1 MDTSVAFRLEKL
13 VLTRPQS
20 QSLLSTLSGRG
31 VLISL
36 LIDLEKGPKVPPERP
51 VCSPPALSLARLST
65 HTALWRVEGA
75 SGPCLLTAPP
85 PLFWEEH
92 LLVLLLI
99 YTRSYPQKEQKVN
112 NKNNRR

>member
-36 LIDLEKGPKVPPERP
+36 LIDLEKGPEGSSRASCVFPSCP
-51 VCSPPALSLARLST
+51 VSGAALDMHSFGEGRGAPASWLHRLPCSGRSICWIFYFFT
-65 HTALWRVEGA
+65 HV
-75 SGPCLLTAPP
+75 LTR
-85 PLFWEEH
+85 
-92 LLVLLLI
+92 
-99 YTRSYPQKEQKVN
+99 RS
-112 NKNNRR
+112 NRR

>member
-36 LIDLEKGPKVPPERP
+36 LIDLEKGPEGSSRASCVFPSCP
-51 VCSPPALSLARLST
+51 VSGVALDMHSFGEGRGAPASWLHRLPCSGRSICWFFYFFT
-65 HTALWRVEGA
+65 HV
-75 SGPCLLTAPP
+75 LTR
-85 PLFWEEH
+85 
-92 LLVLLLI
+92 
-99 YTRSYPQKEQKVN
+99 RS
-112 NKNNRR
+112 NRR

>member
-31 VLISL
+31 VLIPL
-36 LIDLEKGPKVPPERP
+36 LIDLEKGLKVLPERP
-51 VCSPPALSLARLST
+51 VCSSPALSLERLST
-65 HTALWRVEGA
+65 CTALWREGGA
-75 SGPCLLTAPP
+75 SSPCLLAAPP

-92 LLVLLLI
+92 LLVFLLI
-99 YTRSYPQKEQKVN
+99 YTRSYPQEGTESE
-112 NKNNRR
+112 